1 MYVYKMEYGRPL
13 TLYSKY
19 HSIKMKVQKFFAMTT
34 VIKQELT

>member
-1 MYVYKMEYGRPL
+1 MYAYKMEYGRP
-13 TLYSKY
+13 LYSKY